1 MKILKNSVK
10 FYVYQLENGKK
21 RTIETIILPKSEN
34 SKSLLIN
41 TLKLKRINFDG
52 IDSVYPAMI
61 GDDEI

>member
-10 FYVYQLENGKK
+10 FYVYQLENRKK
-21 RTIETIILPKSEN
+21 KTIETIILPKSEN

-41 TLKLKRINFDG
+41 TLKLKGINFDG